1 MCTYCSAIL
10 EVISI
15 CLQICEEQD
24 GVEILCEQKLNIYE
38 EEKNATFLWSF
49 EVRTKVKF
57 LCIQY
62 QGIFKNV
69 FRAVCVVKL
78 K

>member
-1 MCTYCSAIL
+1 MYIIYGSASL
-10 EVISI
+10 EVMSI

-49 EVRTKVKF
+49 EVRTKVNF
-57 LCIQY
+57 LHMQSVLY
-62 QGIFKNV
+62 
-69 FRAVCVVKL
+69 
-78 K
+78 